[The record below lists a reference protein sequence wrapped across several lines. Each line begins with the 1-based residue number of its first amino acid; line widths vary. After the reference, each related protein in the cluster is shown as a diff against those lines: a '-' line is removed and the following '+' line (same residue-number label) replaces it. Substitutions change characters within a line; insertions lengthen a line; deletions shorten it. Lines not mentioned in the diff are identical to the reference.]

1 MKRLLKAVVWLAI
14 SLSGAGALAAIA
26 WQRGEPI
33 NGLWMVVAAICVY
46 LIGYRFYSAFIA
58 AKVLALD
65 NSRATPAERM
75 DDGRDFVP
83 TNKWVL
89 MGHHFASIAGPGPL
103 IGPTL
108 AAQFGYLPGMLWL
121 VVGAVL
127 GGCVQDFVVL
137 FFSIRRN
144 GKSLGQMAREEV
156 NTRAGIV
163 ALLAI
168 LSILVI
174 LLAAVALVVV
184 NALRSSPWGS
194 FTMLA
199 TVPVAILMGLYLRYW
214 RPGRVL
220 EATAFGLLLVGL
232 AVVAGE
238 WVAESPALSAAF
250 TLAAVPLAAA
260 IMLYGY
266 AASVMPVWMMLAP
279 RDYLSTFIKVGVMFA
294 LAGGILLVQP
304 IVEMPALT
312 QFVDGTGPIFAG
324 TIFPF
329 CFITIACGAVSG
341 FHALIS
347 SGTTPKMITREGHAR
362 QIGYGSMLMES
373 FVGVMALVAACSL
386 QPGVY
391 FAINSPASIIGNTPE
406 QAAAVIGS
414 WGYRLEPQTMNDLA
428 SAVGEQTLLNR
439 AGGAPSLAVG
449 MASIF
454 SGVLGEGRLLGFWYH
469 FAIMFEALFILTVL
483 DTGTRVG
490 RFMLQEFLGH
500 FWKPFGQTTW
510 WPGVYLTSFL
520 MVGAWGYF
528 LYQGIVDPYGGV
540 NSLWPLFGIANQLLA
555 ATALV
560 VATTI
565 LLKMGKRRWIWVTL
579 APTVWLVAVTMTAS
593 YQKVFS
599 SEPRLGFLAE
609 ANRLSAALAAG
620 SVPAE
625 QVEAT
630 QRVIFNY
637 RLDAVVT
644 AILAGLVLF
653 LLFEAVREWFVLL
666 RGRKEPVLHEAPYIR
681 TQLAE
686 AD

>member
-1 MKRLLKAVVWLAI
+1 MKRLGKVVVWAGI
-14 SLSGAGALAAIA
+14 SLLGAGALAAIA
-26 WQRGEPI
+26 LERGEPVNSTWLI
-33 NGLWMVVAAICVY
+33 VAAVCVY
-46 LIGYRFYSAFIA
+46 LLGYRFYSAFIA

-65 NSRATPAERM
+65 NTRATPAERHE
-75 DDGRDFVP
+75 DGRDFVP

-137 FFSIRRN
+137 FFSIRRD
-144 GKSLGQMAREEV
+144 GKSLGQIAREEV
-156 NTRAGIV
+156 NTRAGLI
-163 ALLAI
+163 ALVAI

-184 NALRSSPWGS
+184 NALRSSPWGA

-199 TVPVAILMGLYLRYW
+199 TVPIASLMGLYLRYW

-220 EATAFGLLLVGL
+220 EATTVGLLLTGL

-238 WVAESPALSAAF
+238 WVAESPRLSALF
-250 TLAAVPLAAA
+250 TLEAIPLAAA

-266 AASVMPVWMMLAP
+266 AASVLPVWVLLAP
-279 RDYLSTFIKVGVMFA
+279 RDYLSTFIKIGVMFA

-304 IVEMPALT
+304 EVEMPALT
-312 QFVDGTGPIFAG
+312 QFIDGTGPVFAG

-362 QIGYGSMLMES
+362 QIGYGSMLLES

-391 FAINSPASIIGNTPE
+391 FAINSPASIIGGTPE
-406 QAAAVIGS
+406 QAAAVISS
-414 WGYRLEPQTMNDLA
+414 WGYPLQPQTMQELA
-428 SAVGEQTLLNR
+428 AAVGEQTLLNR
-439 AGGAPSLAVG
+439 TGGAPSLAMG
-449 MASIF
+449 MAHIF
-454 SGVLGEGRLLGFWYH
+454 NSVIGQNRLLGFWYH

-490 RFMLQEFLGH
+490 RFMLQEFFGH
-500 FWKPFGQTTW
+500 FWKPFGRKNW
-510 WPGVYLTSFL
+510 WPSVYLTSFL

-528 LYQGIVDPYGGV
+528 LYQGVVDPYGGI

-565 LLKMGKRRWIWVTL
+565 LLKMGKRRWLWITL
-579 APTVWLVAVTMTAS
+579 LPTVWLVAVTMTAS
-593 YQKVFS
+593 YEKIFS
-599 SEPRLGFLAE
+599 PEPRVGFLAE
-609 ANRLSAALAAG
+609 ANRLAAAVATG
-620 SVPAE
+620 AIPAE
-625 QVEAT
+625 QVAVTE
-630 QRVIFNY
+630 RVIFNY

-644 AILAGLVLF
+644 AVLAGLVL
-653 LLFEAVREWFVLL
+653 LLLLEAVREWYAIL
-666 RGRKEPVLHEAPYIR
+666 RGNKQLVLHEAPYLR
-681 TQLAE
+681 TRLAE
-686 AD
+686 GD